1 MTLREENM
9 LERFRKKSAVQ
20 QRETD
25 CIYPGFVIKSYYSYM
40 LIKVPYGRLK
50 NISNLYGGCM
60 LQNIISGEY
69 SSMLALCG
77 ILFAFLATVTATAKL
92 CQYLPKDAGREF
104 AHDGKLSAGKPR
116 GAGIIFVL
124 AFVASAL
131 FFVPMKAELAI
142 YLILTVICMLTGF
155 LDDASKKPWGE
166 WKKGILDLCVAILVA
181 MTFLHYNDNT
191 IELALFHHTQLVI
204 PRLVFGALIVVLV
217 WVSVNVT
224 NCADGVDGLSGT
236 LTIITIMTIYLVD
249 RILGRGED
257 FSYLILLFAACILG
271 YLWYNAT
278 PSRLLMGDA
287 GSRAMGLFIS
297 LAVLKTGSPVL
308 YIPIALVLIL
318 DGGLG
323 LIKVGLIRAFGIHI
337 MTKIRTPLHDQVRK
351 VWGWSNTQTVFRFA
365 IIQIILA
372 VAVVYGIGL

>member
-1 MTLREENM
+1 MFHL
-9 LERFRKKSAVQ
+9 
-20 QRETD
+20 
-25 CIYPGFVIKSYYSYM
+25 FV
-40 LIKVPYGRLK
+40 
-50 NISNLYGGCM
+50 
-60 LQNIISGEY
+60 SGEY
-69 SSMLALCG
+69 SSLLALCG
-77 ILFAFLATVTATAKL
+77 ILFAFVATVAAIAKFG
-92 CQYLPKDAGREF
+92 QYLPKDAGRDF
-104 AHDGKLSAGKPR
+104 AVDGKLSAGKPR

-124 AFVASAL
+124 AFVASAIL
-131 FFVPMKAELAI
+131 FAPMTAELSI
-142 YLILTVICMLTGF
+142 YLILTVICMVTGF
-155 LDDASKKPWGE
+155 LDDASEKPWGE
-166 WKKGILDLCVAILVA
+166 LKKGILDLCVAILVA
-181 MTFLHYNDNT
+181 MTFLHYNENT
-191 IELALFHHTQLVI
+191 IRLALFHHAELVI
-204 PRLVFGALIVVLV
+204 PKAVYAVLIVVLV

-236 LTIITIMTIYLVD
+236 LTIISIMTIYVVD
-249 RILGRGED
+249 RILGTGED
-257 FSYLILLFAACILG
+257 FPFLILLFAACILG

-287 GSRAMGLFIS
+287 GSRAMGVFIS
-297 LAVLKTGSPVL
+297 IAILKSGSPVL
-308 YIPIALVLIL
+308 YVPIALVLIL